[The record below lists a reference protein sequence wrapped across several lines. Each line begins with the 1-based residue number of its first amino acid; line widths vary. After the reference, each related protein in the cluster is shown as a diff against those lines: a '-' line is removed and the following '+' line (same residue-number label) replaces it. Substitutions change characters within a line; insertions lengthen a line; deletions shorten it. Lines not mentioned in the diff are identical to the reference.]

1 MKRNLY
7 WIHIHRLERHAASE
21 ITFVRRNDP

>member
-1 MKRNLY
+1 MKKNLY
-7 WIHIHRLERHAASE
+7 WIHIHRLERHAG